1 MASVTRWTDNK
12 CPDINTI
19 LNKITNNKDRKKYVN
34 KTMEISGI
42 ETRQVLKSNKTVTIR
57 GKEVEFNVIRYN
69 YNQINKDNS
78 QNPLPIED
86 RTIRKSGYVIIY
98 TDKLIENSP
107 VKYIINRNYDA
118 LKILRILLKYSG
130 KNEVT
135 KEQPILKS
143 DMFIWLIKRI
153 YFEEN
158 DIDIDDDGESTL
170 KIDNLTEFRGQTEDA
185 TNRVSAKGNSIMK
198 ILSTL
203 SFLLESN
210 NMKQIKFSL
219 AYGHHENI
227 ELVFSE
233 NVIGTYVKDYSG
245 SFEDDEN
252 ISSLNKE
259 DSDLVIESE
268 IYLLCY
274 LAVIP
279 EITRAYTESIE
290 KNEWGSKIHKDF
302 LEKVAKDLKEKIK
315 QKVKQIEQ

>member
-12 CPDINTI
+12 CSDIKTI
-19 LNKITNNKDRKKYVN
+19 LNKITNCKDQKEYDN
-34 KTMEISGI
+34 KTMMISGI
-42 ETRQVLKSNKTVTIR
+42 KTHQVLKSNKTVTIR
-57 GKEVEFNVIRYN
+57 GKEVEFNVVRYN
-69 YNQINKDNS
+69 YNQINKDNP

-86 RTIRKSGYVIIY
+86 RTIKKSGYVIVY

-118 LKILRILLKYSG
+118 LKILRILLEYSG

-153 YFEEN
+153 YSEEN

-170 KIDNLTEFRGQTEDA
+170 KIDNLTEFKGQTEDA

-219 AYGHHENI
+219 TYESHDNI

-233 NVIGTYVKDYSG
+233 NVIGTNVKNYSG
-245 SFEDDEN
+245 SFEDDI
-252 ISSLNKE
+252 ISELNTE
-259 DSDLVIESE
+259 DSYLIIESE

-274 LAVIP
+274 MAIIP
-279 EITRAYTESIE
+279 EITQAYIESIDE
-290 KNEWGSKIHKDF
+290 DEWNPKIHKEF
-302 LEKVAKDLKEKIK
+302 LEKVAKDLQDKIK
-315 QKVKQIEQ
+315 FRVAQITQ